1 MGKLL
6 GRTRRGAEEGMD
18 RRSAANSLHHRPF
31 WCLAVSG
38 NLGSARVYCMLEFTC
53 VQRGVV
59 VVASHS
65 AALGLRQETVYVHYS
80 KRSMQRVVKMQGLQR
95 WGTQRVLL

>member
-6 GRTRRGAEEGMD
+6 GRTRRGAKEGMD
-18 RRSAANSLHHRPF
+18 RRSAANSLHHRPL
-31 WCLAVSG
+31 WCLAVSR
-38 NLGSARVYCMLEFTC
+38 NLGAGRFLAHLRISIHRFTC

-65 AALGLRQETVYVHYS
+65 ALGLSWRETF
-80 KRSMQRVVKMQGLQR
+80 
-95 WGTQRVLL
+95 

>member
-18 RRSAANSLHHRPF
+18 RRSAANSLHYRPL

-38 NLGSARVYCMLEFTC
+38 NLGAGRFSVHLGIYIGLH
-53 VQRGVV
+53 
-59 VVASHS
+59 ASS
-65 AALGLRQETVYVHYS
+65 GA
-80 KRSMQRVVKMQGLQR
+80 
-95 WGTQRVLL
+95 W